1 MDKGLLKNLLAVVKE
16 IVGEIVADVAK
27 DTATEDLQG
36 CEPVVEEHCVG
47 QLPER
52 CSQNDE
58 QCRWH
63 NQSVLVHWKIVVDTV
78 KQEVQGQADSVI
90 RKPAKRNMSV
100 NDHNVTE
107 NKITYLSTWNRKRCM
122 RYSINDHR
130 PTPQNQYAAA
140 AMGSPRPAVPIT
152 VP

>member
-1 MDKGLLKNLLAVVKE
+1 MFKDLLAVVKE
-16 IVGEIVADVAK
+16 IVSEIVADVSK

-52 CSQNDE
+52 CSQNNE
-58 QCRWH
+58 QRRWH
-63 NQSVLVHWKIVVDTV
+63 NQAVLVHREVVMDTV
-78 KQEVQGQADSVI
+78 EQEVQGEADSVI
-90 RKPAKRNMSV
+90 GKPARKMSV
-100 NDHNVTE
+100 NYHNVTD
-107 NKITYLSTWNRKRCM
+107 NRTTYLSTWKRKRCM

-140 AMGSPRPAVPIT
+140 AMGSPRPAAPIT